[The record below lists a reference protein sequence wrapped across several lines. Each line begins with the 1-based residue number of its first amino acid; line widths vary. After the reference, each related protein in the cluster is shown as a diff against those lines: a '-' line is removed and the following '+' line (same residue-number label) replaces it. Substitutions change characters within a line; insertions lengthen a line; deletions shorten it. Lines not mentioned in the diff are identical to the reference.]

1 MANITTTS
9 ASATPPTPPTPPAA
23 PQYNNPRRFEI
34 DQENREF
41 LAFMKK
47 CEARSK
53 ATPRKVINVAPG
65 FYFLTVEGNTWSI
78 VHDRSAREWVAY
90 VGNFL
95 EADPKQTK
103 RDLVASLLA

>member
-9 ASATPPTPPTPPAA
+9 ASATPPTPPAA

-41 LAFMKK
+41 LAFLEK

-53 ATPRKVINVAPG
+53 ANPRKVINVAPG
-65 FYFLTVEGNTWSI
+65 FVFLTLEDGNTWSI
-78 VHDRSAREWVAY
+78 VHDRAAREWVAY

-95 EADPKQTK
+95 EADPKKTK
-103 RDLVASLLA
+103 REMVASLLA